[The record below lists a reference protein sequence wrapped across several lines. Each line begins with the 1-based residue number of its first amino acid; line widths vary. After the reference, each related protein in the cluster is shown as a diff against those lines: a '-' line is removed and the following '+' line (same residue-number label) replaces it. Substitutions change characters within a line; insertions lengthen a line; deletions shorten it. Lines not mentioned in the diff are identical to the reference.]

1 MVWKKRLGIVAATGI
16 LLCVLLAVTPVK
28 SNFADPCGSLL
39 FPTDF
44 TFSLCGELVHQNPPP
59 CRYHRMDSLPVVAI
73 VGVLGLAMVVAQLAV
88 RSEDRDAD

>member
-39 FPTDF
+39 FPTDV
-44 TFSLCGELVHQNPPP
+44 TFQLDGEVVHQNTPP
-59 CRYHRMDSLPVVAI
+59 CRDARMDRLPVVAI
-73 VGVLGLAMVVAQLAV
+73 VGVLGLAMGVAALAV

>member
-28 SNFADPCGSLL
+28 SNFVDPCGSLL
-39 FPTDF
+39 FPTDV
-44 TFSLCGELVHQNPPP
+44 TFSLGGELVHQNTPP
-59 CRYHRMDSLPVVAI
+59 CRDARMDRLPVVAI
-73 VGVLGLAMVVAQLAV
+73 VGVLGLAMGVAALAV

>member
-39 FPTDF
+39 FPTEV
-44 TFSLCGELVHQNPPP
+44 TFQLDGELVHRNTPP
-59 CRYHRMDSLPVVAI
+59 CHDARMDRLPIAAI
-73 VGVLGLAMVVAQLAV
+73 AGLLGLVTGAVALAN
-88 RSEDRDAD
+88 RSDDQDAY